1 MVNFRRLFSKILS
14 ESSKDGFPVRVLKVV
29 ILFKEQVVNDKIAIF
44 LVGGFKLLAAA
55 LVLFEIG
62 NELAIMM
69 QMTVGESLFFFG
81 TGLKFL
87 FFFFPQKLV
96 RILFDRHSYELVLLV
111 LEKTLMGKGQFGSRG
126 QFFRK

>member
-1 MVNFRRLFSKILS
+1 
-14 ESSKDGFPVRVLKVV
+14 VRVLKVV
-29 ILFKEQVVNDKIAIF
+29 LLFKEQVVNDKIAIF

-69 QMTVGESLFFFG
+69 QMTVGESLFLFG

-87 FFFFPQKLV
+87 FFLFPQKLV
-96 RILFDRHSYELVLLV
+96 RILFDWHCYELVLLV
-111 LEKTLMGKGQFGSRG
+111 LKKTLMGEGQFGSRG
-126 QFFRK
+126 KFFRK